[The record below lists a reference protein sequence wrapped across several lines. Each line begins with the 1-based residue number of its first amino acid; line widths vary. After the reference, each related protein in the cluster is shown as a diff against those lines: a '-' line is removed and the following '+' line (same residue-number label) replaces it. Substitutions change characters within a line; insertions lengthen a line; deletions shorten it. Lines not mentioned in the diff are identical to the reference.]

1 VIDLLRR
8 LWNRPIRDE
17 ERIPLFLACALLLV
31 GAAALLALTSDRA
44 PRPSAERAK
53 LGSPSDGSP
62 PAAPVPVIARRPA
75 EARAATP
82 SFKAQRRAVRRAER
96 VARRFLAGYLPYSYG
111 RGRMSA
117 VGSSASPALRAELA
131 ARPPRVPA
139 RVRRL
144 NPRISALQAEATG
157 ADSIAFVALIDD
169 GARSYGLTLA
179 LEPAGRTWQVT
190 GLGG

>member
-1 VIDLLRR
+1 MIDLLRR

-17 ERIPLFLACALLLV
+17 ERLPLFLACAVLLV
-31 GAAALLALTSDRA
+31 GAAAVLALASDRA
-44 PRPSAERAK
+44 PRPSVERAHR
-53 LGSPSDGSP
+53 GSP
-62 PAAPVPVIARRPA
+62 PAPSSAAEPVPVVARGPA

-82 SFKAQRRAVRRAER
+82 SFAAQRRELRQAER

-111 RGRMSA
+111 RGQVRA
-117 VGSSASPALRAELA
+117 VGSSASEALRAELA
-131 ARPPRVPA
+131 ALPPRVPA

-144 NPRISALQAEATG
+144 RPRISALQAEATG
-157 ADSIAFVALIDD
+157 AGSIAFVALIDD
-169 GARSYGLTLA
+169 GARTYSLAMA